1 MVDGLYNYLAGSPI
15 FELLGGRAFSVV
27 LDVTLVSILIYTIL
41 LLVRGTRGQTMLLG
55 LGIIG
60 VFYVI
65 SRWFSLVTLNWI
77 LSNFLGSVILVI
89 VVLFQ
94 DDLRRGL
101 IKVGLIPGLGGG
113 LPGDLDLSIREVARA
128 VQELCQKKTGALI
141 VIRRDVGLEDYL
153 EHSLK
158 LDALVSREL
167 FLAIFAKSSPLHD
180 GACIVEGNRILVAGA
195 VLPLTFDPSISG
207 SYGTRHRAALGL
219 SEHTDAVVVVVSEE
233 TGAVSLVR
241 EGRITTDFD
250 ERSLYNA
257 LHRLTLLRHRRRQR
271 HTKGLFSWLFRRE
284 SQEGTL
290 SEQLKQI
297 DSMADTNV
305 SKSIK
310 KTPGKTNNDTLA

>member
-1 MVDGLYNYLAGSPI
+1 MEEFYNHIITSPL
-15 FELLGGRAFSVV
+15 FELLSGRVFSVA
-27 LDVTLVSILIYTIL
+27 LDVTLVAVLIYWIL

-60 VFYVI
+60 FFYVV

-113 LPGDLDLSIREVARA
+113 LPGDLDLSIREIARA
-128 VQELCQKKTGALI
+128 VHELSQTKTGALI
-141 VIRRDVGLEDYL
+141 VVRRDVGLEDYL

-180 GACIVEGNRILVAGA
+180 GACIVEGNRVLVAGA

-257 LHRLTLLRHRRRQR
+257 LHRLTLLRHRRRAR
-271 HTKGLFSWLFRRE
+271 KARGLFAWVFRRGDTE
-284 SQEGTL
+284 TSLT
-290 SEQLKQI
+290 EQVRQI
-297 DSMADTNV
+297 DAKADSELSS
-305 SKSIK
+305 SKAKIDIQK
-310 KTPGKTNNDTLA
+310 H

>member
-1 MVDGLYNYLAGSPI
+1 MDNFLNFPFNSPI
-15 FELLGGRAFSVV
+15 FEIFTGRVLSTA
-27 LDVTLVSILIYTIL
+27 LDVLLVSTLIYTIL
-41 LLVRGTRGQTMLLG
+41 LLVRGTRGQAMLLG
-55 LGIIG
+55 LVIIG
-60 VFYVI
+60 VFWVF
-65 SRWFSLVTLNWI
+65 SRWFGLVTLNWI

-113 LPGDLDLSIREVARA
+113 LPSDLDLSMREIARA
-128 VQELCQKKTGALI
+128 VQELSQKKTGALI
-141 VIRRDVGLEDYL
+141 VVRRDVGLEDYL

-167 FLAIFAKSSPLHD
+167 LLALFAKSSPLHD
-180 GACIVEGNRILVAGA
+180 GAVIVEGNRILVAGA

-219 SEHTDAVVVVVSEE
+219 SEHTDAVVVVVSEQ

-271 HTKGLFSWLFRRE
+271 HSNSLVSWFKGRRSE
-284 SQEGTL
+284 SSLG
-290 SEQLKQI
+290 EQVRQ
-297 DSMADTNV
+297 V
-305 SKSIK
+305 
-310 KTPGKTNNDTLA
+310 NNEEKRTEE

>member
-1 MVDGLYNYLAGSPI
+1 MNEAYNYLASSPI
-15 FELLGGRAFSVV
+15 FELLGGRAFSVA

-77 LSNFLGSVILVI
+77 LSNFLGSVILVV

-113 LPGDLDLSIREVARA
+113 LPGDLDLSIREIARA
-128 VQELCQKKTGALI
+128 VQEMCQKKTGALI

-257 LHRLTLLRHRRRQR
+257 LHRLTLLRHRRRRR
-271 HTKGLFSWLFRRE
+271 HARGLFGWPFKRKSGDESLDEQLRQIDQQSDSSLSKVVLA
-284 SQEGTL
+284 SQE
-290 SEQLKQI
+290 KNNK
-297 DSMADTNV
+297 DSP
-305 SKSIK
+305 I
-310 KTPGKTNNDTLA
+310 

>member
-1 MVDGLYNYLAGSPI
+1 MNELFNYIADSPI

-27 LDVTLVSILIYTIL
+27 LDVTLVSVLIYTIL

-113 LPGDLDLSIREVARA
+113 LPGDLDLSIREIARA

-257 LHRLTLLRHRRRQR
+257 LHRLTLLRHRRRRR
-271 HTKGLFSWLFRRE
+271 HKRGLVSWLFGKE
-284 SQEGTL
+284 SQDGSI
-290 SEQLKQI
+290 SEQLRQLDIPSDVQI
-297 DSMADTNV
+297 
-305 SKSIK
+305 
-310 KTPGKTNNDTLA
+310 GKTTKKVADRIEKDTPKP

>member
-1 MVDGLYNYLAGSPI
+1 MDKFYYFLFNNPLVEI
-15 FELLGGRAFSVV
+15 LGGRAFSTA
-27 LDVTLVSILIYTIL
+27 LDVALVSILIYTIL

-55 LGIIG
+55 LVIIG

-101 IKVGLIPGLGGG
+101 IKVGLMPGLGGG
-113 LPGDLDLSIREVARA
+113 LAGDLDLSIREIARA
-128 VQELCQKKTGALI
+128 VQELSQKKTGALI
-141 VIRRDVGLEDYL
+141 VVRRDVGLEDYL

-167 FLAIFAKSSPLHD
+167 FLAIFSKSSPLHD
-180 GACIVEGNRILVAGA
+180 GAVIVEGNRLLVAGA

-219 SEHTDAVVVVVSEE
+219 SEHTDAVIVVVSEE

-271 HTKGLFSWLFRRE
+271 HSQGLFSIFKKK
-284 SQEGTL
+284 SGDGTI
-290 SEQLKQI
+290 SEQIKQI
-297 DSMADTNV
+297 SGDERANLKEGS
-305 SKSIK
+305 
-310 KTPGKTNNDTLA
+310 

>member
-1 MVDGLYNYLAGSPI
+1 
-15 FELLGGRAFSVV
+15 
-27 LDVTLVSILIYTIL
+27 
-41 LLVRGTRGQTMLLG
+41 MLLG
-55 LGIIG
+55 LGIVG

-65 SRWFSLVTLNWI
+65 SRTFSLVTLNWI

-101 IKVGLIPGLGGG
+101 TKVGLIPGFGGS
-113 LPGDLDLSIREVARA
+113 LAGDLDLSIREVARA
-128 VQELCQKKTGALI
+128 VQELSQKRTGALI
-141 VIRRDVGLEDYL
+141 VIRRDIGLEDYL
-153 EHSLK
+153 EHSVK
-158 LDALVSREL
+158 LEALVSREL
-167 FLAIFAKSSPLHD
+167 LISIFAKSSPLHD
-180 GACIVEGNRILVAGA
+180 GAVILEGNRILAAGA

-219 SEHTDAVVVVVSEE
+219 SEHTDAVVVVVSEQ

-271 HTKGLFSWLFRRE
+271 QAKGF
-284 SQEGTL
+284 
-290 SEQLKQI
+290 I
-297 DSMADTNV
+297 DSIFRKGSSSEPGSLAEQIQDTED
-305 SKSIK
+305 SLEGEGS
-310 KTPGKTNNDTLA
+310 T

>member
-1 MVDGLYNYLAGSPI
+1 MNQAVNGFYNYIVSSPI
-15 FELLGGRAFSVV
+15 FAILGGRAFSVV
-27 LDVTLVSILIYTIL
+27 LDVTLVTVLIYTIL

-113 LPGDLDLSIREVARA
+113 LPGDLDLSIREIARA
-128 VQELCQKKTGALI
+128 AQELSQKKIGALI

-167 FLAIFAKSSPLHD
+167 FLAIFAKLSPLHD
-180 GACIVEGNRILVAGA
+180 GACIIEGGRILVAGA

-233 TGAVSLVR
+233 TGAISLVR

-257 LHRLTLLRHRRRQR
+257 LHRLTLLRHKRRQR
-271 HTKGLFSWLFRRE
+271 QARSLFGLSSKKE
-284 SQEGTL
+284 SGDL
-290 SEQLKQI
+290 PISEQLRQVEQNIETKR
-297 DSMADTNV
+297 ATL
-305 SKSIK
+305 
-310 KTPGKTNNDTLA
+310 PNDGSNL